1 MRSNVVANFTVSTM
15 ASCTAC
21 GSNLATIEYQA
32 RSADEATRTT
42 TTCPNCPIDA
52 SRISTVYVT
61 RDHPRGFNGPT
72 RLTRTLSTTHDI
84 VPVRRI
90 CRIHVDASTTV
101 QGVNVQ
107 TKHITS
113 PISAYRSKSLGDVD
127 DMKNRIHYQVTGMLQ
142 GYCESVVA
150 TTRLGFGAYMEVV
163 QVYKP
168 QGNEAFGIKVSQ
180 GKFGII
186 SSDNS
191 NTTYMYAS
199 SVTNKNVV
207 IVQYDTV
214 VDLPVAAKKVCELY
228 ATVCVP
234 KHLSNYIERRFV
246 KELANLCPRA
256 WDVPAPPTKGYKFT
270 SKPDGERM
278 WLVSYGLFWYACE
291 TERDRPIIKWMYNG
305 NSAYPVQRPVVCDT
319 EYTIERGFIFID
331 SLTEVNGKQVPVI
344 RDIDYAIDVFHQ
356 LKGINSIVPITLR
369 QYFDSNDDAI
379 KYSFTAPYPTDGT
392 LGIRDGSTETV
403 KIKDTKAVELLLS
416 PDGSLLTSDGDTVA
430 VISDYDPSY
439 VGKIVEVRLTASA
452 NDTYISVSDIFPR
465 TNKTSPNSTQAV
477 ENILQSCVQFQS
489 ATDAERTM
497 ILKWCNTLCKSI
509 VDRALSCND
518 TKHIVLDIGTGSGQS
533 LDRFSFTESVSFI
546 YVEPDE
552 RRAMSTARRARAKLI
567 KDPLELGSMLRSLK
581 TRRLQQVVLNCTLA
595 DVLSNEEL
603 SDVLMA
609 EIKCVT
615 CTFSAQFVVEQLR
628 VLRDKYNCKIFG
640 CMYTYDDVVNN
651 VLVDSCGAVMKL
663 IDEVTASV
671 KWGNEEYQE
680 PATYDYDYYGLGT
693 IVRGSDILSLPTGAD
708 ADNPADVCKHVKV
721 IMS

>member
-1 MRSNVVANFTVSTM
+1 MSVCN
-15 ASCTAC
+15 AC
-21 GSNLATIEYQA
+21 GSKLETIEYQA

-42 TTCPNCPIDA
+42 TTCPNCPVDA
-52 SRISTVYVT
+52 SRISTIYT
-61 RDHPRGFNGPT
+61 TKDHPRGFNRPI
-72 RLTRTLSTTHDI
+72 RLSRTLSVTHNL
-84 VPVRRI
+84 VPLRKI
-90 CRIHVDASTTV
+90 CRIHVDASAIV
-101 QGVNVQ
+101 QGVDVE

-113 PISAYRSKSLGDVD
+113 PISAHRSKSLGDID
-127 DMKNRIHYQVTGMLQ
+127 DIRKRVHYQVTGMLQ
-142 GYCESVVA
+142 GYCESIVS

-163 QVYKP
+163 QVY
-168 QGNEAFGIKVSQ
+168 EVEHAESFGIKVSQ

-186 SSDNS
+186 SSDKS

-207 IVQYDTV
+207 IVQYDSV
-214 VDLPVAAKKVCELY
+214 VDLSLAASKVSELY
-228 ATVCVP
+228 STVCVP
-234 KHLSNYIERRFV
+234 KHLSNYVERRFV

-256 WDVPAPPTKGYKFT
+256 WDVSAPPTKGYKFT

-278 WLVSYGLFWYACE
+278 WLVLYGMFWYACE
-291 TERDRPIIKWMYNG
+291 TEHDRPVIKWMYNG
-305 NSAYPVQRPVVCDT
+305 NTMYPVERPVVCDT
-319 EYTIERGFIFID
+319 EYTVERGFIFID
-331 SLTEVNGKQVPVI
+331 ALTEVNGKQVPVI
-344 RDIDYAIDVFHQ
+344 RDIEYAIDIFQQ
-356 LKGINSIVPITLR
+356 LKGVSNTVPITLR
-369 QYFDSNDDAI
+369 QYFDNNDDAT

-416 PDGSLLTSDGDTVA
+416 PDGSLLTADGDTVA
-430 VISDYDPSY
+430 VLSDYDPLY
-439 VGKIVEVRLTASA
+439 VGKIVEVRFTANA
-452 NDTYISVSDIFPR
+452 NDNHISISDIFPR
-465 TNKTSPNSTQAV
+465 TNKTSPNSSEAV

-509 VDRALSCND
+509 VDRALLSND
-518 TKHIVLDIGTGSGQS
+518 AKHIVLDIGTGSGQS
-533 LDRFSFTESVSFI
+533 LDRFSLTESVSFI

-581 TRRLQQVVLNCTLA
+581 TRRLRQVVLNCKLA
-595 DVLSNEEL
+595 DLLDNDEL
-603 SDVLMA
+603 ADALMA
-609 EIKCVT
+609 EVKCVT

-628 VLRDKYNCKIFG
+628 ILRDRYSCKIFG
-640 CMYTYDDVVNN
+640 CMYTYDDAVDGT
-651 VLVDSCGAVMKL
+651 LVDSCGAVMKL
-663 IDEVTASV
+663 VDETTASV
-671 KWGNEEYQE
+671 KWGNEEYRE

-708 ADNPADVCKHVKV
+708 ADDPADVCKHVKV